1 MACFPVVKLTFVRR
15 ELLDAERSSDSD
27 TVRPWTERWWCRP
40 HAAPCGAPCAQ
51 TGARIRRDPVRGS
64 PVGALRYRAPVPAPP
79 WDGVRD
85 AGTLGRPLPQPAR
98 TLPGL
103 YSEPLL
109 GSRED
114 RDPEL
119 TLNVWTPDPGAR
131 GLPVLVWLHG
141 GAFIAGSP
149 RLYDG
154 SAWMR
159 DGIVLVT
166 VGYRLGVEGFVHF
179 AGGDTNVA
187 LRDQLAALEWVQ
199 EEIAAFGGDPRRVCL
214 AGQSAGAMS
223 LGWLLGSERSA
234 GLFQRA
240 ISMSGGVELTYS
252 PEQAERVAAT
262 VAERA
267 GVDPTAAAMSEVPF
281 AKVIDAQ
288 EAIAPG
294 EIALDTS
301 EDRDPTGG
309 MLWVAPVR
317 DGDVVAED
325 PIAAIGR
332 GAKVDLLIGDTSEEG
347 LLYLAG
353 VPGFDDFPA
362 EALDAFAAR
371 LSPEP
376 EALLARLRSNEPD
389 ATPGKLAAQAITEV
403 AFHAPTRALRER
415 HASLGDRRTFG
426 YRFAWRSGA
435 LDGRLGAAHAID
447 VPFVFD
453 AMQDPGYGG
462 ADDRVLG
469 AGGGPQELADRMH
482 GAWARFVA
490 SGDPGWTEHP
500 AVGVFATGV
509 GAPAQA

>member
-1 MACFPVVKLTFVRR
+1 MRSRTPRR
-15 ELLDAERSSDSD
+15 PSASCV
-27 TVRPWTERWWCRP
+27 TARP
-40 HAAPCGAPCAQ
+40 HPHRDGTACA
-51 TGARIRRDPVRGS
+51 T
-64 PVGALRYRAPVPAPP
+64 PAS
-79 WDGVRD
+79 
-85 AGTLGRPLPQPAR
+85 LGRPLPQPER
-98 TLPGL
+98 KLPGL
-103 YSEPLL
+103 FSEPLL

-114 RDPEL
+114 GDPEL

-159 DGIVLVT
+159 DGVVLVT

-179 AGGDTNVA
+179 AGGETNVA

-199 EEIAAFGGDPRRVCL
+199 EEIAAFGGDPARVCL

-223 LGWLLGSERSA
+223 LGWLLGSERSQ

-252 PEQAERVAAT
+252 PEQAARVAAT

-267 GVDPTAAAMSEVPF
+267 GTQPTAAAMREVPV
-281 AKVIDAQ
+281 ASVIDVQ
-288 EAIAPG
+288 EGIAPG
-294 EIALDTS
+294 EIELDTA
-301 EDRDPTGG
+301 EHRDPTGG

-317 DGDVVAED
+317 DGDVVAEE
-325 PIAAIGR
+325 PLAAIGR
-332 GAKVDLLIGDTSEEG
+332 GASADLLIGDTSEEG

-353 VPGFDDFPA
+353 VPGFDDFGA

-376 EALLARLRSNEPD
+376 EALLARLRAAEPD
-389 ATPGKLAAQAITEV
+389 AMPGKLAAQAITET

-415 HASLGDRRTFG
+415 HASLGDRRTYG

-435 LDGRLGAAHAID
+435 LGGRLGAAHAID

-453 AMQDPGYGG
+453 AMQDPQYGG
-462 ADDRVLG
+462 TDDRVLG
-469 AGGGPQELADRMH
+469 AAGGPQELAERIH
-482 GAWARFVA
+482 GAWVRFVT
-490 SGDPGWTEHP
+490 SGDPGWPEHP
-500 AVGVFATGV
+500 AVELLSAAVC
-509 GAPAQA
+509 APA

>member
-1 MACFPVVKLTFVRR
+1 MVQTSRGAVRGAVR
-15 ELLDAERSSDSD
+15 ETGTLFGAI
-27 TVRPWTERWWCRP
+27 PYA
-40 HAAPCGAPCAQ
+40 AAP
-51 TGARIRRDPVRGS
+51 VGS
-64 PVGALRYRAPVPAPP
+64 MRYRAPAPASS
-79 WDGVRD
+79 WEGVREG
-85 AGTLGRPLPQPAR
+85 GTLGRPLPQPQR
-98 TLPGL
+98 TLPGIF
-103 YSEPLL
+103 SEPLL

-119 TLNVWTPDPGAR
+119 TLNVWTPDPGGG

-159 DGIVLVT
+159 DGVVLVT

-199 EEIAAFGGDPRRVCL
+199 EEIAAFGGDPGRVCL

-252 PEQAERVAAT
+252 PEQAARVAAT

-267 GVDPTAAAMSEVPF
+267 GVEPTAAAMSEVPV

-288 EAIAPG
+288 QTIAPG
-294 EIALDTS
+294 EIELDTD

-325 PIAAIGR
+325 PLAAIGC
-332 GAKVDLLIGDTSEEG
+332 GAKADLLIGDTSEEG

-353 VPGFDDFPA
+353 VPGFDDFAP

-376 EALLARLRSNEPD
+376 EALLARLRAGEPD

-403 AFHAPTRALRER
+403 AFHAPTRALREH
-415 HASLGDRRTFG
+415 HASLDDRRTYG
-426 YRFAWRSGA
+426 YRFDWRSGA
-435 LDGRLGAAHAID
+435 LGGRLGAAHAID

-453 AMQDPGYGG
+453 AMQDPGYAG
-462 ADDRVLG
+462 ADDRILG
-469 AGGGPQELADRMH
+469 ADGGPQELSDRMH
-482 GAWARFVA
+482 GAWVRFVA
-490 SGDPGWTEHP
+490 SGDPGWAEHP
-500 AVGVFATGV
+500 AVGVLSTEV
-509 GAPAQA
+509 GAAA

>member
-1 MACFPVVKLTFVRR
+1 MVQTSRGALRGAAR
-15 ELLDAERSSDSD
+15 ETGTLFGAI
-27 TVRPWTERWWCRP
+27 PY
-40 HAAPCGAPCAQ
+40 AAP
-51 TGARIRRDPVRGS
+51 
-64 PVGALRYRAPVPAPP
+64 PVGELRYRAPAPAAR
-79 WDGVRD
+79 WDGVRE
-85 AGTLGRPLPQPAR
+85 AGTQGRPLPQPER
-98 TLPGL
+98 RLPGL
-103 YSEPLL
+103 FSEPLL

-119 TLNVWTPDPGAR
+119 TLNVWTPDPGAG

-199 EEIAAFGGDPRRVCL
+199 EEIAAFGGDPGRVCL

-223 LGWLLGSERSA
+223 MGWLLGSERSR
-234 GLFQRA
+234 GLFGRA

-252 PEQAERVAAT
+252 PEQAARVAAA

-267 GVDPTAAAMSEVPF
+267 GAAPTAAAMSEVPI
-281 AKVIDAQ
+281 ATVIDIQ
-288 EAIAPG
+288 EGIAPG
-294 EIALDTS
+294 EIELDTA
-301 EDRDPTGG
+301 EHPDPTGG
-309 MLWVAPVR
+309 MVWVTPVR

-325 PIAAIGR
+325 PLAAIGR
-332 GAKVDLLIGDTSEEG
+332 GAKADLLIGDTSEEG

-353 VPGFDDFPA
+353 MPGFDDFPA

-376 EALLARLRSNEPD
+376 QALLARLRAEEPD
-389 ATPGKLAAQAITEV
+389 APPGKLAAQAITEV

-415 HASLGDRRTFG
+415 HASFAERRTYG
-426 YRFAWRSGA
+426 YRFAWRSDA
-435 LDGRLGAAHAID
+435 LGGRLGAAHAID

-453 AMQDPGYGG
+453 AVQDPQYAG
-462 ADDRVLG
+462 ADDRILG
-469 AGGGPQELADRMH
+469 AAGGPQELADRMH
-482 GAWARFVA
+482 GAWVRFVE
-490 SGDPGWTEHP
+490 SGDPGWPEHP
-500 AVGVFATGV
+500 ALEALAAGVSA
-509 GAPAQA
+509 ASRA

>member
-1 MACFPVVKLTFVRR
+1 MLVQTSRGALRGAT
-15 ELLDAERSSDSD
+15 
-27 TVRPWTERWWCRP
+27 RPTGTLFGAIP
-40 HAAPCGAPCAQ
+40 YAAP
-51 TGARIRRDPVRGS
+51 
-64 PVGALRYRAPVPAPP
+64 PVGELRYRAPAPAAR
-79 WDGVRD
+79 WEGVRE
-85 AGTLGRPLPQPAR
+85 AAALGRPLPQPER
-98 TLPGL
+98 RLPGL
-103 YSEPLL
+103 ASEGLL
-109 GSRED
+109 GSREE
-114 RDPEL
+114 REPEL
-119 TLNVWTPDPGAR
+119 TLNVWTPDPATS

-149 RLYDG
+149 HLYDG
-154 SAWMR
+154 AAWMR
-159 DGIVLVT
+159 DGVVLVT

-199 EEIAAFGGDPRRVCL
+199 EEIAAFGGDPGRVCL

-223 LGWLLGSERSA
+223 LGWLLGSERSR

-240 ISMSGGVELTYS
+240 ISMSGGVEVTYS
-252 PEQAERVAAT
+252 PEQAARVATT

-267 GVDPTAAAMSEVPF
+267 GAEPTAAAMRAVPIPS
-281 AKVIDAQ
+281 VLDVQ

-294 EIALDTS
+294 EIELDTE

-325 PIAAIGR
+325 PLASIGD
-332 GAKVDLLIGDTSEEG
+332 GARVDLLAGDTSEEG

-353 VPGFDDFPA
+353 VPGFDDFPG

-376 EALLARLRSNEPD
+376 DALLARLRAEEPD
-389 ATPGKLAAQAITEV
+389 ASPGKLAAQAISEM
-403 AFHAPTRALRER
+403 AFHGPTRALRER
-415 HASLGDRRTFG
+415 HAELRDRRTYG
-426 YRFAWRSGA
+426 YRFAWRSSA
-435 LDGRLGAAHAID
+435 LGGRLGAAHAID

-453 AMQDPGYGG
+453 AVEDPRYTG

-469 AGGGPQELADRMH
+469 TSGGPQDLADRMH
-482 GAWARFVA
+482 GAWVRFVE
-490 SGDPGWTEHP
+490 SGDPGWPEHP
-500 AVGVFATGV
+500 AAEVFAAEMSAT
-509 GAPAQA
+509 AQR